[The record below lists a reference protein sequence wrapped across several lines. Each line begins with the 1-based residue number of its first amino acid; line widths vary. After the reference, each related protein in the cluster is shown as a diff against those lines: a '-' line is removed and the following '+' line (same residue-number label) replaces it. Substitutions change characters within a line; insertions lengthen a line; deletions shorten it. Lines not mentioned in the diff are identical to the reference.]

1 MRRNLLDGSIEVEGG
16 VLRGIDSDVVGPGK
30 KQRVGIRDVQTMMH
44 KLTTAPPTSSGVS
57 MCVFV
62 LVKQVN

>member
-16 VLRGIDSDVVGPGK
+16 VLRGIDSDVVGPGQK
-30 KQRVGIRDVQTMMH
+30 KRVRIRDVQPMMH
-44 KLTTAPPTSSGVS
+44 KITTAPSTSSGVS

-62 LVKQVN
+62 LAKHVK